1 LQTFLVHWGYLALFL
16 ITALSAF
23 GIPVGSELAMAYG
36 GALASGQVLNG
47 PRDHFSLGLVIVV
60 AVVGELVGS
69 LLGYSLGRFGGRPFI
84 DKVGRYI
91 LLTHRDLDRVEAFL
105 TRRGD
110 AFVLV
115 GRLIPL
121 LRSFVSIVA
130 GLAEMTLWRFLAF
143 SVIGCA
149 IFTAALSS
157 IGYSLGGSWH
167 VAVKDFSD
175 AGYVAAAVAV
185 LTIAVTLAH
194 RIKVLREEHPLRE
207 PVTNPDEIVL
217 DPTAEAR
224 RLDEAE

>member
-1 LQTFLVHWGYLALFL
+1 MQSFLVHWGYLALFL

-36 GALASGQVLNG
+36 GALASGQVLTG
-47 PRDHFSLGLVIVV
+47 PRDHLSLGLVVVV

-69 LLGYSLGRFGGRPFI
+69 FFGYGLGRFGGRPLV
-84 DKVGRYI
+84 DKVGRYL
-91 LLTHRDLDRVEAFL
+91 LLTHRDLDRAEAFL
-105 TRRGD
+105 ERRGEP
-110 AFVLV
+110 FVLV

-130 GLAEMTLWRFLAF
+130 GLADMTVWRFLAF

-149 IFTAALSS
+149 MFTAAVSS

-175 AGYVAAAVAV
+175 AGYVAAALAV
-185 LTIAVTLAH
+185 VVIAITLVH
-194 RIKVLREEHPLRE
+194 RVKALREERALLGPGSIRDSAALRAPVE
-207 PVTNPDEIVL
+207 PGGLSETE
-217 DPTAEAR
+217 
-224 RLDEAE
+224 